1 MKAFYDADIDL
12 SEIKNKKVAIIGYGS
27 QGHAHALNLKESGVN
42 VVVGLRKGSAN
53 WQRAEAAGLTVKE
66 VPEAAAWGDIV
77 MMLVP
82 DELAPEVFTKDI
94 APGLKAGKHFAVAH
108 GFGIH
113 FKKITVPKDVSV
125 WLVAPKAPGHTV
137 RREYARGRG
146 VPMLLAIYQDPTGDS
161 RKVGLA
167 YAGAIGG
174 GRAGILETSFKEE
187 TETDLFGEQAVL
199 CGGLTSLIQAGYET
213 LVEAG
218 YAPEMAYFE
227 CVHELKL
234 IIDLIY
240 EGGMDNMRFSVSNT
254 AEYGDLTRGPRVIT
268 EHSKKAMKEML
279 EEIRSGKFA
288 DEWMAEHA
296 AGKPKFKALEKKG
309 AEHPLEEVGKRLRGL
324 LPWMNEERMVKERDA
339 AKPKPAAGQA
349 GANANASLE
358 AKSK

>member
-12 SEIKNKKVAIIGYGS
+12 SQVKSKKVAILGYGS

-42 VVVGLRKGSAN
+42 VVVGLRKDSTSWAK
-53 WQRAEAAGLTVKE
+53 ATAAGLTVQE

-82 DELAPEVFTKDI
+82 DELAPEVYRKDI
-94 APGLKAGKHFAVAH
+94 APGLKAGKHFTVAH

-113 FKKITVPKDVSV
+113 FKKIVPPKDVSV

-146 VPMLLAIYQDPTGDS
+146 VPMLLAIHQDPTGDS
-161 RKVGLA
+161 KKVGLA

-174 GRAGILETSFKEE
+174 GRAGILETTFKEE

-199 CGGLTSLIQAGYET
+199 CGGLTSLIYAGYET
-213 LVEAG
+213 LVDAG

-240 EGGMDNMRFSVSNT
+240 EGGIDNMRYSVSNT

-268 EHSKKAMKEML
+268 EHSRKAMKEML
-279 EEIRSGKFA
+279 EDIRSGKFA

-296 AGKPKFKALEKKG
+296 AGKPKFKMLEKKG

-324 LPWMNEERMVKERDA
+324 MPWMNEERMVKERDT
-339 AKPKPAAGQA
+339 KPKTTGASQTSSPTTSAQA
-349 GANANASLE
+349 K
-358 AKSK
+358 AK

>member
-1 MKAFYDADIDL
+1 
-12 SEIKNKKVAIIGYGS
+12 
-27 QGHAHALNLKESGVN
+27 LKESGVE
-42 VVVGLRKGSAN
+42 VAVGLRKDSAN
-53 WQRAEAAGLTVKE
+53 WQRAQAAGVKVME
-66 VPEAAAWGDIV
+66 VPEAAAWGDVV

-82 DELAPEVFTKDI
+82 DELAPEVYTKDI
-94 APGLKAGKHFAVAH
+94 APGLKPGNHFTVAH

-113 FKKITVPKDVSV
+113 FKKIVPPKDVSV

-137 RREYARGRG
+137 RREYSRGRG
-146 VPMLLAIYQDPTGDS
+146 VPMLLAIHQDPTGDS
-161 RKVGLA
+161 KKVGLA
-167 YAGAIGG
+167 YASAIGG
-174 GRAGILETSFKEE
+174 GRAGILETTFKEE

-199 CGGLTSLIQAGYET
+199 CGGLTSLIFAGYET
-213 LVEAG
+213 LVNAG

-240 EGGMDNMRFSVSNT
+240 EGGIDNMRFSVSNT

-268 EHSKKAMKEML
+268 EHSRKAMKEML

-296 AGKPKFKALEKKG
+296 AGKPKFKALEKAG

-324 LPWMNEERMVKERDA
+324 MPWMNEERMVKERDA
-339 AKPKPAAGQA
+339 KPKTGAGSQA
-349 GANANASLE
+349 GAAAAQ